1 MLHIAYI
8 ESDRHRQFTFEQ
20 VAILLR
26 ANGFDNELHF
36 YQDPAEAIDQLPAAR
51 PDIVFVDVRART
63 ERKPSGLDLV
73 RALRQHPL
81 CKEIIIIGMAEY
93 AMPADRN
100 AALAAGC
107 DDFVPKP
114 ARYQA
119 IEDVIRQQFGQ
130 SSASSHS
137 TS

>member
-1 MLHIAYI
+1 
-8 ESDRHRQFTFEQ
+8 
-20 VAILLR
+20 VLLR
-26 ANGFDNELHF
+26 ATGLDNWLSF
-36 YQDPAEAIDQLPAAR
+36 YENPADAIEQLPVTR

-63 ERKPSGLDLV
+63 SRKPSGLDLV

-81 CKEIIIIGMAEY
+81 CQDILIVGMAEY

-107 DDFVPKP
+107 NDFLPKP

-119 IEDVIRQQFGQ
+119 IEDVIQKYIGRAAAW
-130 SSASSHS
+130 SHWAS
-137 TS
+137 